1 MSDSREVAVAVL
13 GTGAIAQ
20 IVHLPTLTQ
29 MKGVSTAAVCD
40 PDLKKA
46 QSLANRFGIS
56 AAYADDEEL
65 LSDDRIEA
73 VVIAAPSHLHEEHA
87 IAALQAGKH
96 VLMEKPLAL
105 TPKGA
110 ERVIKAAQKA
120 DRVLMVALNNRYR
133 PDVLAL
139 KPFASGGE
147 LGDVFYVRAGLLNRK
162 VRVARPT
169 WRHKKATAGGG
180 ALMDLGLQ
188 TLDLALWMLDYPP
201 IQRVTCHL
209 HPAEGMEVEDSA
221 ALTVKC
227 ETGPVIAL
235 QVTWSLF
242 DQRDRQYLEMLGTK
256 GSASLA
262 PMAVYKEVEQGLLDV
277 TPSLPASKS
286 HAYTASYRQMLTH
299 FLDACRGE
307 AEWELP
313 REQVELMRLIGLAY
327 DSAEKRKEVKV

>member
-1 MSDSREVAVAVL
+1 MTQADLNVAVL

-20 IVHLPTLTQ
+20 IVHLPTLAQ
-29 MKGVSTAAVCD
+29 MKGVTIAAVCD

-46 QSLANRFGIS
+46 QSLANRFGVS
-56 AAYADDEEL
+56 ASYVDDEEL
-65 LSDDRIEA
+65 LSDDRIDA
-73 VVIAAPSHLHEEHA
+73 VVISTPSHLHEEHA
-87 IAALQAGKH
+87 TAALQAGKH

-110 ERVIKAAQKA
+110 DRVIKAAKKA
-120 DRVLMVALNNRYR
+120 DRVVMVALNNRYR

-139 KPFASGGE
+139 KPFVSGDE
-147 LGDVFYVRAGLLNRK
+147 LGEVFYLRAGLLNRK
-162 VRVARPT
+162 VRMVRPT
-169 WRHKKATAGGG
+169 WRHKRETAGGG
-180 ALMDLGLQ
+180 ALMDLGVQ

-209 HPAEGMEVEDSA
+209 HPGERMEVEDSA

-242 DQRDRQYLEMLGTK
+242 DKRDRQYLEVLGTR

-262 PMAVYKEVEQGLLDV
+262 PMTVYKEVEQGLLDV
-277 TPSLPASKS
+277 TPTLPASRS
-286 HAYTASYRQMLTH
+286 HTYTASYKQMLTH

-307 AEWELP
+307 AGWELP
-313 REQVELMRLIGLAY
+313 TEQVELMRLIDLAY